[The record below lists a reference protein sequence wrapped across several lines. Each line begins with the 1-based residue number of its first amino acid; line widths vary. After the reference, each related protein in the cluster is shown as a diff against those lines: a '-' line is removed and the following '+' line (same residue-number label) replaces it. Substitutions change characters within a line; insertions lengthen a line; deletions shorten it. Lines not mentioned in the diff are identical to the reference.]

1 MTRFFSYADRYRVLS
16 PEEKRFI
23 NAHARVRRYTKHDY
37 YLLADEAKSNW
48 CFVLAGAVA
57 GMKTTHEGEEQLQWL
72 SVTNQYFT
80 GTKHPFSEQSH
91 GLQVQFLHSTEVM
104 ELPYTYLREAQQQY
118 PAFAELLQV
127 LKEQKLK
134 NFQSLIKI
142 LKLPAR
148 ERLYQALDELHSWVI
163 LLQVH
168 ECCSLLNISYPM
180 YYNGLRKY
188 LKQR

>member
-1 MTRFFSYADRYRVLS
+1 MTRFFNYADRYRVLS
-16 PEEKRFI
+16 PEEKRFF

-57 GMKTTHEGEEQLQWL
+57 GMKTTHEGEQQLLWL

-91 GLQVQFLHSTEVM
+91 GLQVQFLHPTEVM

-134 NFQSLIKI
+134 SFQSLIKI
-142 LKLPAR
+142 LKLPPN
-148 ERLYQALDELHSWVI
+148 ERFHQALDELPHWVSQI
-163 LLQVH
+163 QVD
-168 ECCSLLNISYPM
+168 ECCSLLNINHKW
-180 YYNGLRKY
+180 YYQNLKKY
-188 LKQR
+188 LGK